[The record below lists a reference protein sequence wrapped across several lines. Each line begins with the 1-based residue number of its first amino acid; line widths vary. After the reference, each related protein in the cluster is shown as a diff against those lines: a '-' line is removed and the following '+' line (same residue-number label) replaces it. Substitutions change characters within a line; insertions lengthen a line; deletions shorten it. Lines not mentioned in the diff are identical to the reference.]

1 MIPVAGS
8 VRTTRPAVVTGSLV
22 FLCAYVFLKEV
33 ALPPAEIEQM
43 VRRWGVVP
51 ARQWYALEHAPDA
64 LEAWLWPLFTSMFLH
79 GGWAHLIG
87 NSLFLWIFGAG
98 VESRLGHGRF
108 LLFYLLCGVAGA
120 QLQAV
125 LHADSMVP
133 MIGASGAIAGVLGAY
148 LALYPHATVT
158 VLVPVF
164 FYPLFFDV
172 PALFFLG
179 IWFLEQLLAGA
190 TSFAFTQHGGVA
202 WWAHVGGFLAG
213 LALVG
218 PMLRRD
224 RGHRRPGYRAPIAR
238 FERY

>member
-8 VRTTRPAVVTGSLV
+8 VRNTRPAVVTGTLV
-22 FLCAYVFLKEV
+22 ALCAYVFLQEL
-33 ALPPAEIEQM
+33 ALPPQELEQM
-43 VRRWGVVP
+43 VRRWGLVP

-64 LEAWLWPLFTSMFLH
+64 LDAWLWPMFTCMFLH

-98 VESRLGHGRF
+98 VENRLGYGRF
-108 LLFYLLCGVAGA
+108 LAFYLLCGLAGG
-120 QLQAV
+120 QLQAL
-125 LHADSMVP
+125 LHPHAMTP

-172 PALFFLG
+172 PAILFLG
-179 IWFLEQLLAGA
+179 FWFLEQLLAGA
-190 TSFAFTQHGGVA
+190 TSFTFAQQGGVA
-202 WWAHVGGFLAG
+202 WWAHVGGFVAG
-213 LALVG
+213 LLLVG

-224 RGHRRPGYRAPIAR
+224 RGYRRPKYRAPITR
-238 FERY
+238 YERY